1 VNALTLAATSLRR
14 YLRDRTALFFIVVL
28 PILVVVIVG
37 TTVRGFDEFSVGV
50 VVAGDGPRT
59 DELVRALDEAN
70 AIAVTRLSSVDKA
83 ATAVRRAELSAAVV
97 IPASYDDDLAANRDV
112 AVGLVGDPTSTTFLA
127 AQTAVASVVAQQ
139 GGTIQ
144 AARFVTEQVGG
155 DLDDNAALADRTAG
169 SIEPVAVRATSIDA
183 ASSSLPEGFSYSA
196 PTMLVLFV
204 FINSLAG
211 GAAII
216 ENRRLRMYERV
227 SAAPVTRLEI
237 IAGET
242 LAYLGIALLQSAII
256 VGVGGVLF
264 GVDWGDPIA
273 AAALVF
279 VWALVGTG
287 AGVLSGTLF
296 RTPEQAS
303 SIGPPLGIAA
313 GMLGGCMW
321 PLEIVPAFMRTVGH
335 ALPHAWAVDAWG
347 ELLSRGGGIGD
358 IAQELVV
365 LGAFAAALLVI
376 STTRLRHHLVL

>member
-1 VNALTLAATSLRR
+1 MNALTLAATSLRR
-14 YLRDRTALFFIVVL
+14 YLRDRTALFFVVVL

-37 TTVRGFDEFSVGV
+37 TTARGFDEFSVGV
-50 VVAGDGPRT
+50 VVAGNGPRT
-59 DELVRALDEAN
+59 DELVRALDGSD
-70 AIAVTRLSSVDKA
+70 AIAVTRVSTVDKA
-83 ATAVRRAELSAAVV
+83 ATAVRRSELSAAVV
-97 IPASYDDDLAANRDV
+97 IPASYDDDLTANRDV
-112 AVGLVGDPTSTTFLA
+112 AVGLVGDPTSTAFLA

-144 AARFVTEQVGG
+144 AARFVTAQVGG
-155 DLDDNAALADRTAG
+155 DLDDNVALADRTAA
-169 SIEPVAVRATSIDA
+169 SVDPVMVRTTSIDA
-183 ASSSLPEGFSYSA
+183 TQNILPEGFSYSA

-227 SAAPVTRLEI
+227 SAAPVTRREI

-256 VGVGGVLF
+256 VGIGGLLF
-264 GVDWGDPIA
+264 GVDWGDPVA

-303 SIGPPLGIAA
+303 SIGPPIGIAA

-321 PLEIVPAFMRTVGH
+321 PLEIVPPVMRTVGH
-335 ALPHAWAVDAWG
+335 ALPHAWAVDGWVV
-347 ELLSRGGGIGD
+347 LLSRGGSIGD
-358 IAQELVV
+358 IAQELLV
-365 LGAFAAALLVI
+365 LGAFAATLLVI